1 MDNDLVNKWLE
12 GTLTE
17 EEKATFENSAEY
29 RSYRKLSSSI
39 PAFKAPEY
47 DVQAGLSRL
56 QAKKASRGKVVSL
69 SWTSTFLKVAA
80 AVTVFFTCYYFF
92 VYDNRSSTLIET
104 QAGVK
109 REILLPDSS
118 WVVVNARSSLSFQKQ
133 MKERVVELNGEAF
146 FKVKKGS
153 RFDVLTSKGTVRV
166 LGTQFNVKNRNEY
179 FEVICYEG
187 LVRVESNGK
196 ALELRPQ
203 QIFRSLNGVVI
214 NNINITDLAPGWINN
229 ESSFQSVPFSEV
241 VKELE
246 IQFNVSVTTNQM
258 DMAQLFTGK
267 FSHTDLSLALKSIT
281 LPLNL
286 EYQIKDKQTI
296 VLSGELE

>member
-1 MDNDLVNKWLE
+1 MDNDLVKKWLE

-17 EEKATFENSAEY
+17 EEKATFEGSGEY
-29 RSYRKLSSSI
+29 KSLTMLSRSI

-47 DVQAGLSRL
+47 DVQSGLARL
-56 QAKKASRGKVVSL
+56 QAEKASRGKVVSL
-69 SWTSTFLKVAA
+69 SWTTTFLKIAA
-80 AVTVFFTCYYFF
+80 AVTVFFACYYFF
-92 VYDNRSSTLIET
+92 TYNNSSNTLIET

-118 WVVVNARSSLSFQKQ
+118 QVVLNALSTLAYQKQ
-133 MKERVVELNGEAF
+133 MKERVVDLDGEAF

-153 RFDVLTSKGTVRV
+153 RFDVITSMGTVRV

-203 QIFRSLNGVVI
+203 QMFRSIKGVVI
-214 NNINITDLAPGWINN
+214 DDVKVTDVAPSWISN

-241 VKELE
+241 VRELE
-246 IQFNVSVTTNQM
+246 IQFNVSVTTNQV
-258 DMAQLFTGK
+258 DLNQLFTGK
-267 FSHTDLSLALKSIT
+267 FSHSDLSLALKSIT

-286 EYQIKDKQTI
+286 EYQIKDKRNI

>member
-1 MDNDLVNKWLE
+1 MDNDLVRKWLE

-17 EEKATFENSAEY
+17 DEKATFESLGEY
-29 RSYRKLSSSI
+29 KSLTKLSNSI
-39 PAFKAPEY
+39 TAFKAPEY
-47 DVQAGLSRL
+47 DVQSGLARL
-56 QAKKASRGKVVSL
+56 QAEKASRGKVVSL
-69 SWTSTFLKVAA
+69 SWTTTFLKIAA

-92 VYDNRSSTLIET
+92 TYNNNSNTLIET
-104 QAGVK
+104 QAGIK

-118 WVVVNARSSLSFQKQ
+118 QVVLNALSTLAYQKQ
-133 MKERVVELNGEAF
+133 MKERAVDLDGEAF

-153 RFDVLTSKGTVRV
+153 RFDVITSMGTVRV

-187 LVRVESNGK
+187 LVRVENNGK

-203 QIFRSLNGVVI
+203 QIFRSIKGVVI
-214 NNINITDLAPGWINN
+214 DDVNVTDVAPSWINN

-241 VKELE
+241 VRELE
-246 IQFNVSVTTNQM
+246 IQFNVSVTTNQV
-258 DMAQLFTGK
+258 DLNQLFTGK
-267 FSHTDLSLALKSIT
+267 FSHSDLSLALKSIT

-286 EYQIKDKQTI
+286 EYQIKDKQNI

>member
-1 MDNDLVNKWLE
+1 MDNDLVTKWLD

-17 EEKATFENSAEY
+17 EEKATFETSGEY
-29 RSYRKLSSSI
+29 KSLTKLSRSI

-47 DVQAGLSRL
+47 DVQAGLARL
-56 QAKKASRGKVVSL
+56 QEEKASRGKVVPI
-69 SWTSTFLKVAA
+69 SWTTTFLKVAA
-80 AVTVFFTCYYFF
+80 ALTVFFTCYYFF
-92 VYDNRSSTLIET
+92 VYNRSNTLIET

-109 REILLPDSS
+109 TEILLPDSS
-118 WVVVNARSSLSFQKQ
+118 RVVVNALSSLSYQKQ
-133 MKERVVELNGEAF
+133 MKERVVELDGEAF

-153 RFDVLTSKGTVRV
+153 RFDVLTSKGTIRV
-166 LGTQFNVKNRNEY
+166 LGTQFNVKNRGEY

-196 ALELRPQ
+196 TLELRPY
-203 QIFRSLNGVVI
+203 QIFRSINGVVI
-214 NNINITDLAPGWINN
+214 EGVHITDTSPGWINN

-246 IQFNVSVTTNQM
+246 VQFNVSVTTNQI
-258 DMAQLFTGK
+258 DLNQLFTGK
-267 FSHTDLSLALKSIT
+267 FSHADLSLALKSIT

-286 EYQIKDKQTI
+286 AYQIKDKRNI

>member
-1 MDNDLVNKWLE
+1 MDNDLITKWLE

-17 EEKATFENSAEY
+17 EEKATFE
-29 RSYRKLSSSI
+29 RSGDYKSLTKLSGSI

-47 DVQAGLSRL
+47 DVQAGLARL
-56 QAKKASRGKVVSL
+56 QAEKASRGKVVSI
-69 SWTSTFLKVAA
+69 SWTTTLLKVAA
-80 AVTVFFTCYYFF
+80 ALTVLLTCYYFF
-92 VYDNRSSTLIET
+92 VYNRSNTLIET

-109 REILLPDSS
+109 TEILLPDSS
-118 WVVVNARSSLSFQKQ
+118 EVVVNALSALSYQKQ

-153 RFDVLTSKGTVRV
+153 RFDVITSKGTVRV
-166 LGTQFNVKNRNEY
+166 LGTQFNVKNRGEY

-196 ALELRPQ
+196 TRELRPH
-203 QIFRSLNGVVI
+203 QIFRSIKDVVI
-214 NNINITDLAPGWINN
+214 DGVHITDTSPGWINN

-246 IQFNVSVTTNQM
+246 IQFNVSVTTNQV
-258 DMAQLFTGK
+258 DLNQLFTGK
-267 FSHTDLSLALKSIT
+267 FSHTDLSLALKSVT
-281 LPLNL
+281 LPVNL
-286 EYQIKDKQTI
+286 AYQIKDKRNI